1 MRGRYT
7 ALAIM
12 ALGAG
17 VAGGIWYER
26 DRLAQSMEAGSDGP
40 EILYWVAPM
49 DPNFRKDG
57 PGKSPMGMDLVPVYE
72 GQEPSGDPEEVTL
85 SPAEVNTIG
94 VRSAVARVEDISR
107 RIETVGFVD
116 YDEHATSHIH
126 TRVEGWIE
134 RLDVRAEG
142 DEVSEGDLLFDL
154 YAPEITIASS
164 ELLRATQSDDADEIA
179 IARTKLMNFGVSA
192 RQIDEMA
199 RAERPAQR
207 VRFYAPQDGVVFA
220 LNAAD
225 GMYLR
230 PETRAMSLA
239 DTSSVWLIVDVFER
253 DMGRL
258 SSDMRAE
265 ARFDHLPGQV
275 FTGEIDYIFPELDT
289 ETRTLRVRLRFDNK
303 DGLLRPNMFANVS
316 LIPAEVQEALT
327 VPSEAVIRTGRAE
340 RVILK
345 QADDTF
351 RPRLVTTGLRGGFG
365 AGGRTEIV
373 QGLAPGDEVVA
384 SAQFLIDSESALN
397 AGMMRFAPTNAEP
410 AMGKGVLV
418 SLDPETRQARIA
430 HEPIEALGWPA
441 METHFALHSDIYLQ
455 DLGEGDE
462 VEFTAVRGADGLIA
476 LTELGRD
483 DGVDATGTG
492 MVHAVTPEGKLTV
505 SHEPIPAL
513 GWPAMKMDLDVAGVD
528 TASVPLDTPVTFDLA
543 SDENG
548 MFSIVAVRAEGE
560 MDMAEAV
567 EESPSTPPIT
577 VEGRIEAIDAEART
591 ATIAHGPIK
600 EIGMPGMTMDFALSD
615 AMDPAALPTEQD
627 LTLTFLRPDGM
638 TMVLDAVE
646 TKAAPIT
653 VKGRI
658 EAVDAE
664 AREATITHGPIKEI
678 GMPGMTMDFALSDAM
693 DPADL
698 PTGQDLT
705 LTFLRPDGMTMV
717 LDAIETKPEAMTV
730 TGTINS
736 IDAEAGTANI
746 THGPIQAIGMPGMT
760 MDFALASELD
770 ASSLPV
776 GQETGLLLLQG
787 ADMSLSLA
795 GTVEL
800 GQ

>member
-1 MRGRYT
+1 MRGRYA

-57 PGKSPMGMDLVPVYE
+57 PGKSPMGMDLVPVYD

-94 VRSAVARVEDISR
+94 VRSAVARVEDISH

-126 TRVEGWIE
+126 TRVDGWIE
-134 RLDVRAEG
+134 RLEVRAVG
-142 DEVSEGDLLFDL
+142 DEVAKGDLLFDL

-164 ELLRATQSDDADEIA
+164 ELQRATRSGNATDIS
-179 IARTKLMNFGVSA
+179 IARTKLMNFGVDA
-192 RQIDEMA
+192 RQIEEMA
-199 RAERPAQR
+199 QADSPSQR
-207 VRFYAPQDGVVFA
+207 IRFYAPQDGVVFA
-220 LNAAD
+220 LAAAD
-225 GMYLR
+225 GMFLN
-230 PETRAMSLA
+230 PQTRAMSLA

-253 DMGRL
+253 DMGRIDP
-258 SSDMRAE
+258 DMRAE

-275 FTGEIDYIFPELDT
+275 FTGEIDYIFPELDA
-289 ETRTLRVRLRFDNK
+289 ETRTLRVRLRFDNE
-303 DGLLRPNMFANVS
+303 DGLLRPNMFANVALVPS
-316 LIPAEVQEALT
+316 GARQALT

-373 QGLAPGDEVVA
+373 QGLAPGEEVVA

-397 AGMMRFAPTNAEP
+397 AGMMRFAPTEAEP

-418 SLDPETRQARIA
+418 SLDPETRQARID

-441 METHFALHSDIYLQ
+441 MQTRFAIRSDVYL
-455 DLGEGDE
+455 DGLTEGDE
-462 VEFTAVRGADGLIA
+462 VEFTAVRGADGLLA

-548 MFSIVAVRAEGE
+548 MFAIVAVRAEGE
-560 MDMAEAV
+560 MDMAKTAEDD
-567 EESPSTPPIT
+567 SPSAPPIT
-577 VEGRIEAIDAEART
+577 VEGRIEAVDAEART

-615 AMDPAALPTEQD
+615 AVEVSALPTGED

-638 TMVLDAVE
+638 TMVLD
-646 TKAAPIT
+646 
-653 VKGRI
+653 G
-658 EAVDAE
+658 
-664 AREATITHGPIKEI
+664 
-678 GMPGMTMDFALSDAM
+678 
-693 DPADL
+693 
-698 PTGQDLT
+698 
-705 LTFLRPDGMTMV
+705 
-717 LDAIETKPEAMTV
+717 IETKPEPMTV

-736 IDAEAGTANI
+736 VDAEAGTANI

-760 MDFALASELD
+760 MDFTLAGDLD
-770 ASSLPV
+770 PTSLPV
-776 GQETGLLLLQG
+776 GRETGLLLMQG
-787 ADMSLSLA
+787 EDMSLSLA

>member
-1 MRGRYT
+1 MRGRYA

-26 DRLAQSMEAGSDGP
+26 DRLAQSMEAGSNGP

-49 DPNFRKDG
+49 DTNFRKDG

-72 GQEPSGDPEEVTL
+72 GQKPSGDPEEVTL

-94 VRSAVARVEDISR
+94 VRSAVARVEEISR
-107 RIETVGFVD
+107 RIDTVGFVD

-126 TRVEGWIE
+126 TRVDGWIE
-134 RLDVRAEG
+134 RLEVRAVG
-142 DEVSEGDLLFDL
+142 DEVAEGDLLFDL

-164 ELLRATQSDDADEIA
+164 ELQRATRSGNAMDIS
-179 IARTKLMNFGVSA
+179 IARTKLMNFGVDA
-192 RQIDEMA
+192 RQIEEMA
-199 RAERPAQR
+199 QAESPSQR
-207 VRFYAPQDGVVFA
+207 IRFYAPQDGVVFA
-220 LNAAD
+220 LAAAD
-225 GMYLR
+225 GMFLN
-230 PETRAMSLA
+230 PQTRAMSLA

-265 ARFDHLPGQV
+265 ARFDHLPGRV
-275 FTGEIDYIFPELDT
+275 FTGEIDYIFPELDA
-289 ETRTLRVRLRFDNK
+289 ETRTLRVRLRFDNE

-316 LIPAEVQEALT
+316 LIPAEAQEALT

-365 AGGRTEIV
+365 ADGRTEIV

-397 AGMMRFAPTNAEP
+397 AGMMRFAPTDAEP
-410 AMGKGVLV
+410 AMGKGVLA
-418 SLDPETRQARIA
+418 SLDSDRRLARIG

-441 METHFALHSDIYLQ
+441 METRFAIRSDVYLE
-455 DLGEGDE
+455 DLAEGDE

-528 TASVPLDTPVTFDLA
+528 TDSVPLDTPVTFDLA

-548 MFSIVAVRAEGE
+548 MFAIVAVRAEGE
-560 MDMAEAV
+560 MKMAEAEDMAEEV
-567 EESPSTPPIT
+567 PSTPPIT
-577 VEGRIEAIDAEART
+577 VEGRIEAVDPEART
-591 ATIAHGPIK
+591 ATIDHGPIK

-615 AMDPAALPTEQD
+615 A
-627 LTLTFLRPDGM
+627 
-638 TMVLDAVE
+638 V
-646 TKAAPIT
+646 
-653 VKGRI
+653 
-658 EAVDAE
+658 
-664 AREATITHGPIKEI
+664 
-678 GMPGMTMDFALSDAM
+678 

-698 PTGQDLT
+698 PTGQDLS
-705 LTFLRPDGMTMV
+705 LTFLRPDGMAMV
-717 LDAIETKPEAMTV
+717 LDAVEATPEPMTV

-746 THGPIQAIGMPGMT
+746 THGPIQAIGMPSMT
-760 MDFALASELD
+760 MDFALAGALD

>member
-1 MRGRYT
+1 
-7 ALAIM
+7 
-12 ALGAG
+12 G

-26 DRLAQSMEAGSDGP
+26 DRLAQSMEAGSNGP

-49 DPNFRKDG
+49 DTNFRKDG

-72 GQEPSGDPEEVTL
+72 GQKPSGDPEEVTL

-94 VRSAVARVEDISR
+94 VRSAVARVEEISR
-107 RIETVGFVD
+107 RIDTVGFVD

-126 TRVEGWIE
+126 TRVDGWIE
-134 RLDVRAEG
+134 RLEVRAVG
-142 DEVSEGDLLFDL
+142 DEVAEGDLLFDL

-164 ELLRATQSDDADEIA
+164 ELQRATRSGNAANIS
-179 IARTKLMNFGVSA
+179 IARTKLMNFGVDA
-192 RQIDEMA
+192 RQIEEMA
-199 RAERPAQR
+199 QAVSPSQR
-207 VRFYAPQDGVVFA
+207 IRFYAPQDGVVFA
-220 LNAAD
+220 LAAAD
-225 GMYLR
+225 GMFLN
-230 PETRAMSLA
+230 PQTRAMSLA

-265 ARFDHLPGQV
+265 ARFDHLPGRV
-275 FTGEIDYIFPELDT
+275 FTGEIDYIFPELDA
-289 ETRTLRVRLRFDNK
+289 ETRTLRVRLRFDNE

-316 LIPAEVQEALT
+316 LIPAEAQEALT

-351 RPRLVTTGLRGGFG
+351 RPRLVTTGLRDGFG

-397 AGMMRFAPTNAEP
+397 AGMMRFAPTDAEP
-410 AMGKGVLV
+410 AMGKGVLA
-418 SLDPETRQARIA
+418 SLDSDRRLARIG

-441 METHFALHSDIYLQ
+441 METRFAIRSDVYLE
-455 DLGEGDE
+455 DLAEGDE

-528 TASVPLDTPVTFDLA
+528 TDSVPLDTPVTFDLA

-548 MFSIVAVRAEGE
+548 MFAIVAVRAEGE
-560 MDMAEAV
+560 MKMDEAEDMAEEA
-567 EESPSTPPIT
+567 PSTPPIT
-577 VEGRIEAIDAEART
+577 VEGRIEAVDPEART
-591 ATIAHGPIK
+591 ATIDHGPIK

-615 AMDPAALPTEQD
+615 A
-627 LTLTFLRPDGM
+627 
-638 TMVLDAVE
+638 V
-646 TKAAPIT
+646 
-653 VKGRI
+653 
-658 EAVDAE
+658 
-664 AREATITHGPIKEI
+664 
-678 GMPGMTMDFALSDAM
+678 

-698 PTGQDLT
+698 PTGQDLS
-705 LTFLRPDGMTMV
+705 LTFLRPDGMAMV
-717 LDAIETKPEAMTV
+717 LDAVEATPEPMTV

-746 THGPIQAIGMPGMT
+746 THGPIQAIGMPSMT
-760 MDFALASELD
+760 MDFALAGALD

>member
-1 MRGRYT
+1 MAVKKTGNLMRGRYA

-26 DRLAQSMEAGSDGP
+26 DRLAQSMEAGSNGP

-49 DPNFRKDG
+49 DTNFRKDG

-72 GQEPSGDPEEVTL
+72 GQKPSGDPEEVTL

-94 VRSAVARVEDISR
+94 VRSAVARVEEISR
-107 RIETVGFVD
+107 RIDTVGFVD

-126 TRVEGWIE
+126 TRVDGWIE
-134 RLDVRAEG
+134 RLEVRAVG
-142 DEVSEGDLLFDL
+142 DEVAEGDLLFDL

-164 ELLRATQSDDADEIA
+164 ELQRATRSGNAMDIS
-179 IARTKLMNFGVSA
+179 IARTKLMNFGVDA
-192 RQIDEMA
+192 RQIEEMA
-199 RAERPAQR
+199 QAESPSQR
-207 VRFYAPQDGVVFA
+207 IRFYAPQDGVVFA
-220 LNAAD
+220 LAAAD
-225 GMYLR
+225 GMFLN
-230 PETRAMSLA
+230 PQTRAMSLA

-265 ARFDHLPGQV
+265 ARFDHLPGRV
-275 FTGEIDYIFPELDT
+275 FTGEIDYIFPELDA
-289 ETRTLRVRLRFDNK
+289 ETRTLRVRLRFDNE

-316 LIPAEVQEALT
+316 LIPAEAQEALT

-397 AGMMRFAPTNAEP
+397 AGMMRFAPTDAEP
-410 AMGKGVLV
+410 AIGKGVLA
-418 SLDPETRQARIA
+418 SLDRDRRQARIE

-441 METHFALHSDIYLQ
+441 IETRFAIRSDVYLE
-455 DLGEGDE
+455 DLAEGDE

-528 TASVPLDTPVTFDLA
+528 TDSVPLDTPVTFDLA

-548 MFSIVAVRAEGE
+548 MFAIVAVRAEGE
-560 MDMAEAV
+560 MKMAEAEDMAEEA
-567 EESPSTPPIT
+567 PSTPPIT
-577 VEGRIEAIDAEART
+577 VEGRIEAVDPEART
-591 ATIAHGPIK
+591 ATIDHGPIK

-615 AMDPAALPTEQD
+615 A
-627 LTLTFLRPDGM
+627 
-638 TMVLDAVE
+638 V
-646 TKAAPIT
+646 
-653 VKGRI
+653 
-658 EAVDAE
+658 
-664 AREATITHGPIKEI
+664 
-678 GMPGMTMDFALSDAM
+678 

-698 PTGQDLT
+698 PTGQDLS
-705 LTFLRPDGMTMV
+705 LTFLRPDGMAMV
-717 LDAIETKPEAMTV
+717 LDAVEATPEPMTV

-746 THGPIQAIGMPGMT
+746 THGPIQAIGMPSMT
-760 MDFALASELD
+760 MDFALAGALD

>member
-1 MRGRYT
+1 MRGRYA

-17 VAGGIWYER
+17 VGGGIWYER
-26 DRLAQSMEAGSDGP
+26 ERLAQSMETGSDGP
-40 EILYWVAPM
+40 DILYWVAPM

-72 GQEPSGDPEEVTL
+72 GEEPSGDPETVTL
-85 SPAEVNTIG
+85 SAAEVNTIG
-94 VRSAVARVEDISR
+94 VRTAVARVEDVAQ

-134 RLDVRAEG
+134 RLELRAVG

-164 ELLRATQSDDADEIA
+164 ELLRATRSGDADEIA

-199 RAERPAQR
+199 EAERPAQR
-207 VRFYAPQDGVVFA
+207 VRFYAPQDGVVVA

-230 PETRAMSLA
+230 PDTRAMSLA

-265 ARFDHLPGQV
+265 ARFDHLPGKV
-275 FTGEIDYIFPELDT
+275 FTGQIDYIFPELDA
-289 ETRTLRVRLRFDNK
+289 ETRTLRVRLRFDNEE
-303 DGLLRPNMFANVS
+303 GLLRPNMFAKAS
-316 LIPAEVQEALT
+316 LVPDASRQALT

-340 RVILK
+340 RVILRL
-345 QADDTF
+345 ADGSF
-351 RPRLVTTGLRGGFG
+351 RPRLVTTGLRGGF
-365 AGGRTEIV
+365 AEGRRSEIV

-397 AGMMRFAPTNAEP
+397 AGMMRFAPTDAEP
-410 AMGKGVLV
+410 AMGKGILLG
-418 SLDPETRQARIA
+418 LDSATRQARIA
-430 HEPIEALGWPA
+430 HAPVEALGWPE
-441 METHFALHSDIYLQ
+441 METRFAVRSDVYLD
-455 DLGEGDE
+455 DLSEGDE

-476 LTELGRD
+476 LTQLGRD

-492 MVHAVTPEGKLTV
+492 MVHAITPEGRLTV
-505 SHEPIPAL
+505 SHDPIPAL
-513 GWPAMKMDLDVAGVD
+513 GWPAMKMDLDVAGID
-528 TASVPLDTPVTFDLA
+528 TSAVPLDTPVTFDLA
-543 SDENG
+543 SDESG
-548 MFSIVAVRAEGE
+548 MFTIVAVRTEDD
-560 MDMAEAV
+560 MDMAKPDDDPAGKAPEA
-567 EESPSTPPIT
+567 PPII
-577 VEGRIEAIDAEART
+577 VDGRIESVDPEART

-615 AMDPAALPTEQD
+615 TLDPQDLPMQQD

-638 TMVLDAVE
+638 TMVLDAV
-646 TKAAPIT
+646 AAQPEPMT
-653 VKGRI
+653 VIGTI
-658 EAVDAE
+658 NSIDAD
-664 AREATITHGPIKEI
+664 AGTASITHGPIVDI
-678 GMPGMTMDFALSDAM
+678 GMPGMTMDFMLAKDI
-693 DPADL
+693 DP
-698 PTGQDLT
+698 
-705 LTFLRPDGMTMV
+705 
-717 LDAIETKPEAMTV
+717 E
-730 TGTINS
+730 
-736 IDAEAGTANI
+736 
-746 THGPIQAIGMPGMT
+746 
-760 MDFALASELD
+760 
-770 ASSLPV
+770 SLPV
-776 GQETGLLLLQG
+776 GRETGLLLSQ
-787 ADMSLSLA
+787 APDMSLSLV